1 MAGLISLML
10 MLTRQNQKFQILRR
24 HLLSFKKRQFIMEID
39 KNNFFNGTAGFV
51 CVYSR

>member
-1 MAGLISLML
+1 MAGIISLML
-10 MLTRQNQKFQILRR
+10 MLTRQNQFQILRR